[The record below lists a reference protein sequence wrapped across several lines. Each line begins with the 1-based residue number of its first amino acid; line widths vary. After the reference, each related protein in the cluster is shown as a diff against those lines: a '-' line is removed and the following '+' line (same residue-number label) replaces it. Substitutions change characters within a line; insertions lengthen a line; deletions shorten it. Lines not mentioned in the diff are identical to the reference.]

1 MIKNRKQ
8 FSAWVIGLL
17 ALSLAGCSEAEVLPA
32 TTPGDD
38 PLAGDPTRREVIL
51 GFQNKLNI
59 KTAGTDTRVATRA
72 DAPIATTEENDWTS
86 MYSPRTRRKAR
97 TPIRNASATVRM
109 VPPSPMRPKSY

>member
-17 ALSLAGCSEAEVLPA
+17 ALSLAGCSEAEVPSA

-38 PLAGDPTRREVIL
+38 PLVNDPMRREIIL

-59 KTAGTDTRVATRA
+59 KTAGTTRA
-72 DAPIATTEENDWTS
+72 DAP
-86 MYSPRTRRKAR
+86 SPRPKRMKSLHWIFTCSLRTRRKGH
-97 TPIRNASATVRM
+97 TLIRNGSVTVRT
-109 VPPSPMRPKSY
+109 VLRYLTLRKLY

>member
-17 ALSLAGCSEAEVLPA
+17 ALSLAGCSEAEVLPG

-38 PLAGDPTRREVIL
+38 PLVNDPTRREIIL

-59 KTAGTDTRVATRA
+59 KTAGTTRA
-72 DAPIATTEENDWTS
+72 DAPIATTEENETLHWIFTCS
-86 MYSPRTRRKAR
+86 LRTRRKGHIL
-97 TPIRNASATVRM
+97 IRNGSVIVRTVLRYLTL
-109 VPPSPMRPKSY
+109 RKLY

>member
-1 MIKNRKQ
+1 MIRNRKQ

-59 KTAGTDTRVATRA
+59 KMAGTDTHA
-72 DAPIATTEENDWTS
+72 ATTRVT
-86 MYSPRTRRKAR
+86 MP
-97 TPIRNASATVRM
+97 
-109 VPPSPMRPKSY
+109 

>member
-17 ALSLAGCSEAEVLPA
+17 ALSLAGCSEAEVPSA

-38 PLAGDPTRREVIL
+38 PLVNDPTRREIIL

-59 KTAGTDTRVATRA
+59 KTAGTTRA
-72 DAPIATTEENDWTS
+72 DAPIATTEENEITS
-86 MYSPRTRRKAR
+86 LDIYVFSSDKEEGHIL
-97 TPIRNASATVRM
+97 IRNGSVIVRTVLRYLTL
-109 VPPSPMRPKSY
+109 RKLY

>member
-17 ALSLAGCSEAEVLPA
+17 ALSLAGCSEAEVLPG

-38 PLAGDPTRREVIL
+38 PLVNDPTRREIIL

-59 KTAGTDTRVATRA
+59 KTAGTTRA
-72 DAPIATTEENDWTS
+72 DAPIATTEENEITS
-86 MYSPRTRRKAR
+86 LDIYVFSSDKEEGPYT
-97 TPIRNASATVRM
+97 
-109 VPPSPMRPKSY
+109 

>member
-17 ALSLAGCSEAEVLPA
+17 ALSLAGCSEAEVLPG

-38 PLAGDPTRREVIL
+38 PLVNDPTRREIIL

-59 KTAGTDTRVATRA
+59 KTAGTTRA
-72 DAPIATTEENDWTS
+72 DAPIATTEENEITS
-86 MYSPRTRRKAR
+86 LDIYVFGQGGRAIYLSG
-97 TPIRNASATVRM
+97 TVLLSFGRF
-109 VPPSPMRPKSY
+109 YDT

>member
-17 ALSLAGCSEAEVLPA
+17 ALVPCGVQRSEVLPG

-38 PLAGDPTRREVIL
+38 PLVNDPTRREIIL

-59 KTAGTDTRVATRA
+59 KTAGTTRA
-72 DAPIATTEENDWTS
+72 DAPHRHD
-86 MYSPRTRRKAR
+86 RRE
-97 TPIRNASATVRM
+97 
-109 VPPSPMRPKSY
+109 

>member
-17 ALSLAGCSEAEVLPA
+17 ALSLAGCSEAEVPSA

-38 PLAGDPTRREVIL
+38 PLVNDPTRREIIL

-59 KTAGTDTRVATRA
+59 KTAGTTRA
-72 DAPIATTEENDWTS
+72 DAP
-86 MYSPRTRRKAR
+86 RTRKKAH
-97 TPIRNASATVRM
+97 TLIRNASVIVRTVLRY
-109 VPPSPMRPKSY
+109 PTLRKLY